1 METFVIIMIALG
13 GTIVIGGNIFI
24 IGRGIIQW
32 CKNNNSPKLTVAAT
46 VVTKRG
52 HASRHNHNN
61 HSHTTTT
68 YYVTFQLESNER
80 MEFLVRGTE
89 YGMLVEGD
97 YGRLTFQGTRYLGFE
112 RI

>member
-1 METFVIIMIALG
+1 METFVIIMIVLI
-13 GTIVIGGNIFI
+13 GTFVIAGNVII
-24 IGRGIIQW
+24 IGRGIMQW
-32 CKNNNSPKLTVAAT
+32 CKNNNSPRLTVDAT
-46 VVTKRG
+46 VVAKRG
-52 HASRHNHNN
+52 DVSRHNHND